1 MAAQALVPS
10 GERCHAQVV
19 APETPSGS
27 VSVAVRGVSTRGC
40 VDDRATVPAALD
52 AGVESKTQGRAC
64 LIARMLALVI
74 LNSISMANGS
84 SAAGLYCPLKW
95 L

>member
-10 GERCHAQVV
+10 GERCQAQVV

-40 VDDRATVPAALD
+40 VDDRCQGQRQNVPL
-52 AGVESKTQGRAC
+52 GVDVQR
-64 LIARMLALVI
+64 
-74 LNSISMANGS
+74 NG
-84 SAAGLYCPLKW
+84 PT
-95 L
+95 